1 MKNIVD
7 MYYKMNKCDVCNFS
21 TNVPSNLTRHYK
33 SVKHIENVKKKEH
46 RINARR
52 ENAKKKLE
60 EKDADTKDS
69 KDEVI
74 LELQKRLDNRDKE
87 FIDLFK
93 MHMEVM
99 KSHADT
105 SNKSMSAMKYLVK
118 HRTTAPPIAPLKG
131 RELTKMIEYKGN
143 KHYKL
148 TDIIVH
154 NYKHK
159 TMAGFLGDMIVD
171 KYKTEEPEDQSVWM
185 SDLARLSFIIREL
198 KDGNPEWVKDKS
210 GTKLTKL
217 IISPLMKKVKEML
230 IERVN
235 ELDELNN
242 ESETDEMDTRN
253 NVQTMQQINEIIR
266 DINLSKFDGSILKH
280 IAPEFN
286 LDIK

>member
-1 MKNIVD
+1 MKYECKMCDFNTNDLNNLRRHEESKKHKDNKIKFDKRSNARKKVIDNKKNIFTGGKSETAEVLVKFVEVVSD
-7 MYYKMNKCDVCNFS
+7 MC
-21 TNVPSNLTRHYK
+21 
-33 SVKHIENVKKKEH
+33 
-46 RINARR
+46 
-52 ENAKKKLE
+52 
-60 EKDADTKDS
+60 
-69 KDEVI
+69 
-74 LELQKRLDNRDKE
+74 
-87 FIDLFK
+87 K
-93 MHMEVM
+93 MHTEVM
-99 KSHADT
+99 KGQTENAT
-105 SNKSMSAMKYLVK
+105 KSLSAIKYLAK

-131 RELTKMIEYKGN
+131 RELTKMIAYKGN
-143 KHYKL
+143 KQYKL

-159 TMAGFLGDMIVD
+159 TLANFLGDMIVD
-171 KYKTEEPEDQSVWM
+171 KYKTDEPEDQSVWM

-235 ELDELNN
+235 ELDEINN
-242 ESETDEMDTRN
+242 ESETDEMDTRD

-286 LDIK
+286 LEI